1 MLYNT
6 VDSECAMQKA
16 ASLLGKAIGAAT
28 NPDHPTAG
36 AAGGAI
42 GGLIGDFAGMMSG
55 PYMAGKYKFLNE
67 LYKDH
72 TMKYLLGSILLGGA
86 SGGFLGG
93 KVNAG
98 LSDLFTKD

>member
-6 VDSECAMQKA
+6 VDSECAMQKT

-28 NPDHPTAG
+28 NPEHAAAG

-42 GGLIGDFAGMMSG
+42 GGLLGDFAGMMSG
-55 PYMAGKYKFLNE
+55 PYMAGKYKLLDE
-67 LYKDH
+67 LYKRH

-86 SGGFLGG
+86 TGGFLGG